1 MSEISRIVVVGL
13 GYVGLP
19 TSLAFHDAGFSVH
32 GIDINESVIRKL
44 SSGVS
49 HLSDS
54 SEELE
59 IPVDSETWSVGSSFS
74 EAIPEADVVLI
85 SVPTPTTSGKE
96 PDLSFV
102 SGAFKSVLSNLRKGR
117 CPIMVLE
124 STVFPGITNSISAR
138 LSGELGIKCGEDF
151 ELAYSPERV
160 SPGEVGKS
168 ASNVARIVGSNDPEI
183 GEKMADIYSMITA
196 GGCTYVG
203 SIEVAEAAKMVE
215 NTQRDIDLAF
225 TNELAKVL
233 PEMGI
238 DVEEVLDAAATKWNF
253 HRHKPGIGVGGHC
266 IPVDPYYYMQFSRE
280 VGIPSIISPAARE
293 LNESMPRHSAEII
306 LSSIPVGGNIL
317 VLGMAYKPNVGDFRE
332 TPVFPMVE
340 HLISKGSRVYIW
352 DPYISDDSKTPIKAI
367 TIEDPFE
374 KSLDVDCVV
383 LATAHEEC
391 LSLGWSKL
399 LECISGNM
407 LYDGPRVLDSKKMTE
422 IGWRYSGVG
431 FPK

>member
-1 MSEISRIVVVGL
+1 MSGISKIVVVGL

-32 GIDINESVIRKL
+32 GIDINEGVIRKL

-59 IPVDSETWSVGSSFS
+59 IPVDSGRWSVGSSFS
-74 EAIPEADVVLI
+74 EAIPNADVILI
-85 SVPTPTTSGKE
+85 SVPTPTNSVKE

-102 SGAFKSVLSNLRKGR
+102 DGAFKSVLSNLGGGR

-138 LSGELGIKCGEDF
+138 LSGELGMKCGEDF

-183 GEKMADIYSMITA
+183 GEKMAGIYSMITA

-225 TNELAKVL
+225 ANELAKVL

-266 IPVDPYYYMQFSRE
+266 IPVDPYYYMKFSRE
-280 VGIPSIISPAARE
+280 AGVPSTISPAARE
-293 LNESMPRHSAEII
+293 LNESMPRHSAENI
-306 LSSIPVGGNIL
+306 LASIPDGGNIL

-352 DPYISDDSKTPIKAI
+352 DPYLTDEAKIPNKAI
-367 TIEDPFE
+367 AIEGPFE
-374 KSLDVDCVV
+374 KSLDIDCVV
-383 LATAHEEC
+383 LATAHEEF
-391 LSLGWSKL
+391 LSLEWGNL
-399 LECISGNM
+399 LEFIPGN
-407 LYDGPRVLDSKKMTE
+407 LVYDGPRVLDSNKMSE
-422 IGWRYSGVG
+422 MGWQYSGVG
-431 FPK
+431 FPR